1 MKRVKNPSLSILIPD
16 YSMTEEKFSDTE
28 QKQSL
33 DLTALV
39 EAILFV
45 SPEPINAKQIGILL
59 EVTPRV
65 VKNAFEELD
74 ELYSDRGIRL
84 QHHNGKV
91 QITSAPEA
99 AHIIEGLLELETTST
114 LSQAALETLS
124 IIAYQ
129 QPITRPQIDS
139 IRGVNSDGVLRTL
152 LSKGLIDD
160 VGRTEGPGRPILY
173 STTTEFLK
181 YFGLASYEELPPLEF
196 EEHQES
202 TDPKVLKG

>member
-1 MKRVKNPSLSILIPD
+1 
-16 YSMTEEKFSDTE
+16 MTEEKFSDSD
-28 QKQSL
+28 QKQPL
-33 DLTALV
+33 DLIALV

-45 SPEPINAKQIGILL
+45 SPEPINAKQIGTLL
-59 EVTPRV
+59 EVTPRL
-65 VKNAFEELD
+65 VKNAFEELN
-74 ELYSDRGIRL
+74 ELYIGRGIRL
-84 QHHNGKV
+84 QHHNGKI

-99 AHIIEGLLELETTST
+99 AHIIESLLELETTST

-124 IIAYQ
+124 IVAYQ
-129 QPITRPQIDS
+129 QPITRPQIDA

-181 YFGLASYEELPPLEF
+181 YFGLASFDELPPLEF
-196 EEHQES
+196 EEHLES

>member
-1 MKRVKNPSLSILIPD
+1 
-16 YSMTEEKFSDTE
+16 MTEEKFSDTE

-45 SPEPINAKQIGILL
+45 SPEPINAKQIGTLL

-74 ELYSDRGIRL
+74 ELYAGRGIRL

-124 IIAYQ
+124 IVAYQ

-160 VGRTEGPGRPILY
+160 VGRAEGPGRPFLY

>member
-1 MKRVKNPSLSILIPD
+1 MS
-16 YSMTEEKFSDTE
+16 EEKLSVSN
-28 QKQSL
+28 QKQTL
-33 DLTALV
+33 ALTALV

-45 SPEPINAKQIGILL
+45 SPEPLNANQIGALL
-59 EVTPRV
+59 DVTPRV
-65 VKNAFEELD
+65 VKIAFEELD
-74 ELYSDRGIRL
+74 QLYQDRGIRL

-99 AHIIEGLLELETTST
+99 ASLIENMLELETTST

-160 VGRTEGPGRPILY
+160 VGRAEGPGRPILY
-173 STTTEFLK
+173 STTNEFLK
-181 YFGLASYEELPPLEF
+181 YFGLTSFEELPPLDF
-196 EEHQES
+196 EESQES
-202 TDPKVLKG
+202 TDPKVLKD

>member
-1 MKRVKNPSLSILIPD
+1 
-16 YSMTEEKFSDTE
+16 MTEEKFSDSD
-28 QKQSL
+28 QKQPL
-33 DLTALV
+33 DLIALV

-45 SPEPINAKQIGILL
+45 SPEPINAKQIGTLL
-59 EVTPRV
+59 EVTPRL
-65 VKNAFEELD
+65 VKNAFEELN
-74 ELYSDRGIRL
+74 ELYIGRGIRL

-99 AHIIEGLLELETTST
+99 AHIIESLLELETTST

-124 IIAYQ
+124 IVAYQ
-129 QPITRPQIDS
+129 QPITRPQIDA

-181 YFGLASYEELPPLEF
+181 YFGLASFDELPPLEF
-196 EEHQES
+196 EEHLES

>member
-1 MKRVKNPSLSILIPD
+1 
-16 YSMTEEKFSDTE
+16 MTEEKYSETKK
-28 QKQSL
+28 KQEL
-33 DLTALV
+33 ELTALV

-45 SPEPINAKQIGILL
+45 SPEPISSTQIASLL
-59 EVTPRV
+59 DVTPRIV
-65 VKNAFEELD
+65 NNALD
-74 ELYSDRGIRL
+74 ELDTLYKKRGIRL
-84 QHHNGKV
+84 QVHKNKF

-99 AHIIEGLLELETTST
+99 APVLENMLELETTST

-152 LSKGLIDD
+152 LNKGLIDD
-160 VGRTEGPGRPILY
+160 VGRAEGPGRPILY
-173 STTTEFLK
+173 STTSEFLK
-181 YFGLASYEELPPLEF
+181 YFGLASYDELPPLDF
-196 EEHQES
+196 EEITES

>member
-1 MKRVKNPSLSILIPD
+1 LKRILKTSEIALNAD
-16 YSMTEEKFSDTE
+16 YSMTEEKSPQTNPKPD
-28 QKQSL
+28 L
-33 DLTALV
+33 GLTALV

-45 SPEPINAKQIGILL
+45 SPEPVSANQIGILL
-59 EVTPRV
+59 DIPPREI
-65 VKNAFEELD
+65 KNAFRELD
-74 ELYSDRGIRL
+74 QLYSGRGIRL
-84 QHHNGKV
+84 QYHKNKV

-99 AHIIEGLLELETTST
+99 AKVLENMLNLETTST

-152 LSKGLIDD
+152 LNKGLIDD
-160 VGRTEGPGRPILY
+160 VGRAEGPGRPILY

-181 YFGLASYEELPPLEF
+181 YFGLGSYDELPPLDFDEI
-196 EEHQES
+196 QES

>member
-1 MKRVKNPSLSILIPD
+1 
-16 YSMTEEKFSDTE
+16 MTEEKFSDSD

-45 SPEPINAKQIGILL
+45 SPEPINANQIGALL
-59 EVTPRV
+59 DVTPRV
-65 VKNAFEELD
+65 VKSAIEELD
-74 ELYSDRGIRL
+74 ELYVDRGIRL

-124 IIAYQ
+124 IVAYQ

-160 VGRTEGPGRPILY
+160 VGRAEGPGRPILY

-196 EEHQES
+196 EKHQES